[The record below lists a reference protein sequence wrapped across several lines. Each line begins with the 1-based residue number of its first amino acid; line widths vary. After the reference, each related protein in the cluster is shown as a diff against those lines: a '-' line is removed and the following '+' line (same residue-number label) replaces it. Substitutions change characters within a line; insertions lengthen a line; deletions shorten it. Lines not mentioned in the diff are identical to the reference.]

1 MGQVLIR
8 KMSYLCTLACF
19 WDIVWGRV
27 SAPSSPFQV
36 SQSHSFPT
44 GALGVANMPW
54 LEVELLF
61 GAQIL
66 FDEVT
71 DPVLSFFFPRI
82 MGCSSPKR
90 PVGFHIWLSTAYYS
104 FSVFPYLFFKS
115 FNTT

>member
-1 MGQVLIR
+1 MRQILIR
-8 KMSYLCTLACF
+8 KMPYLRTLACF
-19 WDIVWGRV
+19 WDTVWGRV
-27 SAPSSPFQV
+27 SAPRSPFQA

-44 GALGVANMPW
+44 GALGVADMPW

-82 MGCSSPKR
+82 VGCSPPKR
-90 PVGFHIWLSTAYYS
+90 PLGFHTWLSTACYS
-104 FSVFPYLFFKS
+104 FSVFHYLFFKS